1 MRETELLK
9 YRVSTDELTMPYGRR
24 PRRTLKRRRT
34 TYRKR
39 TLSRK
44 AIRKN
49 TGARAQSKQIATLSR
64 QVKRLNATQHETIRT
79 HWQRN
84 NLPVET
90 LATPGYPYMCPIP
103 YAAMD
108 PNDFYNP
115 GTGIT
120 TQWTDTLAVAAQP
133 VFTKDIFFGCSDA
146 ALNTGTVTHMGGT
159 LKYQLSNN
167 DEGFRRCTIAL
178 LSLKTPCA
186 DQKTIDNE
194 LRARTAP
201 PYGPSANTAAPL
213 RKGTDYVIHS
223 GAGSGAAGDTSW
235 GCIFNKQYWNVHYQR
250 DCAFGHIGA
259 DGIQSNAS
267 SANTNPLNNALV
279 ATGTIKIPGTGDMK
293 SFATK
298 EEMGGAPAVQNALEL
313 GLYDERQ
320 EKAKFLVVISNG
332 ISGDNEGLFLG
343 FHVVDYYKAVV

>member
-1 MRETELLK
+1 
-9 YRVSTDELTMPYGRR
+9 MPYGRR
-24 PRRTLKRRRT
+24 RPTLKRRRG

-44 AIRKN
+44 SIKRN

-84 NLPVET
+84 NLPCET
-90 LATPGYPYMCPIP
+90 VATAGYPYMCPIP

-108 PNDFYNP
+108 FSDMYNP

-133 VFTKDIFFGCSDA
+133 YFTKSQFFGCSDA
-146 ALNTGTVTHMGGT
+146 ALNTGQVTHMGGT

-178 LSLKTPCA
+178 ISLKTSCA

-194 LRARTAP
+194 LRYRTAP
-201 PYGPSANTAAPL
+201 PYGPSANAAAPL
-213 RKGTDYVIHS
+213 RKGTDYVVHS
-223 GAGSGAAGDTSW
+223 GAGSAAAGDTSW
-235 GCIFNKQYWNVHYQR
+235 GCTFNKKYWTVHYQR

-259 DGIQSNAS
+259 DGIASNT
-267 SANTNPLNNALV
+267 SANNSSPLNNAIV
-279 ATGTIKIPGTGDMK
+279 ATGTIKIPGAGDMK

-332 ISGDNEGLFLG
+332 ITGDNEGLFLG
-343 FHVVDYYKAVV
+343 LHVVDYYKAVV

>member
-1 MRETELLK
+1 MN
-9 YRVSTDELTMPYGRR
+9 TMPYGRR
-24 PRRTLKRRRT
+24 RPTLKRRRKP
-34 TYRKR
+34 YRKR
-39 TLSRK
+39 VLSRK

-84 NLPVET
+84 NLPCET

-108 PNDFYNP
+108 PSDMYNP

-120 TQWTDTLAVAAQP
+120 TKWTDTLSVASQP
-133 VFTKDIFFGCSDA
+133 FFTKDIFFGCSDA
-146 ALNTGTVTHMGGT
+146 ALNTGQITHMGGT

-178 LSLKTPCA
+178 ISLKNSAA
-186 DQKTIDNE
+186 DQKSVDNQ

-201 PYGPSANTAAPL
+201 PYGPSANSPAPL
-213 RKGTDYVIHS
+213 RLGTDYVVHS
-223 GAGSGAAGDTSW
+223 GAGSADAGDTSW
-235 GCIFNKQYWNVHYQR
+235 GVVFNRKYWNVHYQR
-250 DCAFGHIGA
+250 SCAFGHIGA
-259 DGIQSNAS
+259 DGIASNAS
-267 SANTNPLNNALV
+267 ANNSNPLNNALV
-279 ATGTIKIPGTGDMK
+279 ATGTIKIPGAGDMK

-332 ISGDNEGLFLG
+332 ITGDNEGLFLG
-343 FHVVDYYKAVV
+343 LHVVDYYKAVV

>member
-1 MRETELLK
+1 
-9 YRVSTDELTMPYGRR
+9 MPYGRR
-24 PRRTLKRRRT
+24 PARKGRRT

-39 TLSRK
+39 TMSRK
-44 AIRKN
+44 SIRKN
-49 TGARAQSKQIATLSR
+49 TGARAQSKQISTLAR

-84 NLPVET
+84 NLPIET
-90 LATPGYPYMCPIP
+90 LATSGYPYMCPIP

-120 TQWTDTLAVAAQP
+120 TQWTDTRGLAAQP
-133 VFTKDIFFGCSDA
+133 YFTKDIFFGCSDA
-146 ALNTGTVTHMGGT
+146 ALNTGLITHQGGT

-178 LSLKTPCA
+178 ISLKTACA

-194 LRARTAP
+194 LRYRTAP
-201 PYGPSANTAAPL
+201 PYGPDANANAPL
-213 RKGTDYVIHS
+213 RLGTDYVIHS

-235 GCIFNKQYWNVHYQR
+235 GCTFNRQYWTVHYQR

-259 DGIQSNAS
+259 DGIQGNAS
-267 SANTNPLNNALV
+267 SANTNPLNNALC
-279 ATGTIKIPGTGDMK
+279 ATGSIKIPGAGDMK

-298 EEMGGAPAVQNALEL
+298 EEMGG
-313 GLYDERQ
+313 
-320 EKAKFLVVISNG
+320 
-332 ISGDNEGLFLG
+332 
-343 FHVVDYYKAVV
+343 FHRSKTPSSSASTTNVKKRLNSSL